1 VRTKSKKIAK
11 IALPIVLGVF
21 LLFYLYYTTTAAER
35 KNIYQY
41 ILAADYKWV
50 VVSLVFGTLS
60 HLSRAYRW
68 KFLLEPLG
76 YKPKFLNSF
85 MAVMVAY
92 FANLG
97 IPRSGEV
104 LRATT
109 ITAYEGIPFEK
120 AFGTIVAE
128 RLADLL
134 MSFLII
140 GIALLVQYDI
150 IVDALKNKVPENPFV
165 LIGLGLLLIVL
176 ALLFFRILRTSE
188 HKLIKRVKKFIF
200 GLKEGMISIFK
211 MKQKWAFVF
220 HTFFIWFM
228 YVMMF
233 YVIFF
238 SIEATENASLSAVLS
253 SFITGSFAVATTNG
267 GFLAYPLAIQKTLVL
282 YGLPSDPS
290 QAIGWIMWS
299 GHTILTIIFGAL
311 SFLFLPIFNR
321 TK

>member
-1 VRTKSKKIAK
+1 MNQKTKKILK
-11 IALPIVLGVF
+11 IVAPILLGVV
-21 LLFYLYYTTTAAER
+21 LLLYLFHSTSPEQR
-35 KNIYQY
+35 KNIYFY
-41 ILAADYKWV
+41 ILNADYKWV
-50 VVSLVFGTLS
+50 AISLIFGTLS

-76 YKPKFLNSF
+76 YKPKFANSF
-85 MAVMVAY
+85 MAVMAAY

-97 IPRSGEV
+97 VPRSGEV

-128 RLADLL
+128 RIADLI
-134 MSFLII
+134 MSFIII
-140 GIALLVQYDI
+140 GIALCVQYDVI
-150 IVDALKNKVPENPFV
+150 IEAIQKKIPENPFALLV
-165 LIGLGLLLIVL
+165 IGLALTFL
-176 ALLFFRILRTSE
+176 AFLAHKLFRKSE
-188 HKLIKRVKKFIF
+188 HKLIVKIRNFID

-211 MKQKWAFVF
+211 MKQKWAFIF

-238 SIEATENASLSAVLS
+238 SVEETKDASLSAVLS

-267 GFLAYPLAIQKTLVL
+267 GFLAYPLAIEKTLVL
-282 YGLPSDPS
+282 YGLPGEPS

-299 GHTILTIIFGAL
+299 GHTLLTIIFGAL
-311 SFLFLPIFNR
+311 SFFFLPIFNR
-321 TK
+321 KK